1 MQGHEARHT
10 GVANIGKFDNIK
22 RAVLG
27 IVDVFTVPF
36 ISKDM
41 IRLIWCVCITSE
53 ARTPI
58 KSEVPILLDTTHIE
72 RIASLE
78 VI

>member
-41 IRLIWCVCITSE
+41 IRFNWCVCITSE

-58 KSEVPILLDTTHIE
+58 KSEVPVLLDTTHIE

-78 VI
+78 VV